1 MTICSVHT
9 IIRWLKESRSA
20 WVWSSSSSE
29 TYMHFPRTQWNPRC
43 CTSWTSSLSLYKHY
57 AWPVFGKSLFMIIMC
72 KDAWLCRITA
82 ISKYPGIGPLDLNS
96 HQTFFFLF
104 LHLPTTYWDC
114 LFLQNVDLVPLHTRW
129 RTHVADF
136 WFLCS
141 SFHAFLMEKEKP
153 RTILF
158 CAKGCYNF
166 ISHFKQG
173 INKHQ

>member
-96 HQTFFFLF
+96 HQTFFFSFSSSSHNLLRLSFFTECWFSASSHQMKNTCSGLLVPVFLF
-104 LHLPTTYWDC
+104 PC
-114 LFLQNVDLVPLHTRW
+114 LFNGKGKTEDNSL
-129 RTHVADF
+129 
-136 WFLCS
+136 LCKRV
-141 SFHAFLMEKEKP
+141 L
-153 RTILF
+153 
-158 CAKGCYNF
+158 
-166 ISHFKQG
+166 
-173 INKHQ
+173 